1 MWKLESGPQI
11 PPQESSQCAHTLVW
25 QPAAP
30 TLSMKLK
37 SSQVKS
43 MQLGE
48 GTLYS
53 EQFYAQN
60 ILLCL
65 GTINIFKII
74 LPSPSDYS
82 KKKTIQIYSS
92 AVFVLESLL

>member
-1 MWKLESGPQI
+1 M
-11 PPQESSQCAHTLVW
+11 
-25 QPAAP
+25 
-30 TLSMKLK
+30 
-37 SSQVKS
+37 QVKS
-43 MQLGE
+43 MQLE

-60 ILLCL
+60 ILLCLL